1 MNHHA
6 ARAVHASAACH
17 RQRMEQ
23 LQPDS
28 SSQAVITT
36 LYIPCL
42 RPLQLVCGSSSKRR
56 LPPPLASPHKRVSGK
71 KGMRCCRQLFTAADA
86 PARTAA
92 LEFWLQTMEKVSC
105 LCLARLSGPP
115 ACLFCRELTRCVC
128 RLSLCRLWPS
138 RTMQSR
144 RNPWPEAGSPSAA
157 ASEGMHS
164 RSCTATWDGGWPQ
177 VGCVL
182 LWR

>member
-1 MNHHA
+1 M
-6 ARAVHASAACH
+6 HASAACH

-28 SSQAVITT
+28 SSQAVITP

-56 LPPPLASPHKRVSGK
+56 LLPPLASPHKWVSGK
-71 KGMRCCRQLFTAADA
+71 KGMRCCRQLFTAADG

-92 LEFWLQTMEKVSC
+92 LEFWLQSMEKVSR
-105 LCLARLSGPP
+105 LCLAQVYLARQP
-115 ACLFCRELTRCVC
+115 V
-128 RLSLCRLWPS
+128 
-138 RTMQSR
+138 
-144 RNPWPEAGSPSAA
+144 SAA
-157 ASEGMHS
+157 ESLPVVFAGCLYAGFGPAERCKAAALGL
-164 RSCTATWDGGWPQ
+164 RLARRQQLRLEACTAAAAPPRGMEVEATQ
-177 VGCVL
+177 VGWAS